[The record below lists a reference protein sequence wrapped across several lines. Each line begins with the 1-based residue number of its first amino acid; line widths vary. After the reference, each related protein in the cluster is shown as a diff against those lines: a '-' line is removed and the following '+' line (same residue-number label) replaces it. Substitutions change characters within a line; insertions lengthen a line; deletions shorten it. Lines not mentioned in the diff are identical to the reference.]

1 MKTLLIV
8 YHSLPGGTRQ
18 MAEAAAMG
26 AAMEP
31 GVDVR
36 LPAGANAPS
45 EPTPETL
52 NALQPSWT
60 FLPGLGT
67 EDRICLLAR
76 PAIDATLMHGSG

>member
-1 MKTLLIV
+1 
-8 YHSLPGGTRQ
+8 
-18 MAEAAAMG
+18 MG

-52 NALQPSWT
+52 KALQPSWT